1 MQATGMVD
9 KLEEQANNPF
19 ISISFEVKSFFF
31 TNTTITSNTIQ
42 YTVLARRLPLYSP
55 VSVYSSL
62 LVFPVFVDL
71 FIFVFVNCVAHVEI
85 DSFFNVRE
93 RNCSFPRLFSI

>member
-31 TNTTITSNTIQ
+31 HEYYYYYEY

-55 VSVYSSL
+55 VSVYCIA
-62 LVFPVFVDL
+62 P
-71 FIFVFVNCVAHVEI
+71 C
-85 DSFFNVRE
+85 
-93 RNCSFPRLFSI
+93 